1 MAYFSRLTDIITC
14 NLTAILNRCEN
25 AEKAL
30 EQILS
35 EMREGV
41 AGAERC
47 VRTALTNV
55 SRLEEEIETHR
66 LQVNSWIS
74 RAQDHLQKGEETAA
88 RECLRR
94 KLEIEDLIAGLEQQ
108 LQAAIGTRDHLQT
121 MMNALQARVA
131 EAYRRLKELRGEFAA
146 SVSATAASHKGTG
159 SSEEGANTHSDRVD
173 AELEEL
179 RKQLNR

>member
-1 MAYFSRLTDIITC
+1 MAFFSRLTDIVTC
-14 NLTAILNRCEN
+14 NLTAILSRCEN

-30 EQILS
+30 EQIIA

-55 SRLEEEIETHR
+55 TRLQQEIESHR
-66 LQVNSWIS
+66 QDAKSWVE
-74 RAQDHLQKGEETAA
+74 RAQEFLKKNEEAPA
-88 RECLRR
+88 RECLQR
-94 KLEIEDLIAGLEQQ
+94 KIEIEDLIAGLEQQ

-121 MMNALQARVA
+121 MMNALQARIA
-131 EAYRRLKELRGEFAA
+131 EAYRRLKELRGECF
-146 SVSATAASHKGTG
+146 SATQPASASKDAAEFE
-159 SSEEGANTHSDRVD
+159 SEECRSVRVD

-179 RKQLNR
+179 RKQLHSGC

>member
-1 MAYFSRLTDIITC
+1 MAFFSRLTDIVTC
-14 NLTAILNRCEN
+14 NLTSLLNRCEN

-30 EQILS
+30 EQILA

-47 VRTALTNV
+47 VKTALTNV
-55 SRLEEEIETHR
+55 TRLEGEIVEHRQESQLWVQRAQEHLKRGEEI
-66 LQVNSWIS
+66 
-74 RAQDHLQKGEETAA
+74 AA
-88 RECLRR
+88 REALQR
-94 KLEIEDLIAGLEQQ
+94 KHEVIDLIAGLEQQ

-131 EAYRRLKELRGEFAA
+131 DAYRRLNELRGEPGPA
-146 SVSATAASHKGTG
+146 ATAPSHSHSG
-159 SSEEGANTHSDRVD
+159 SSPVTGVRSDRVD

-179 RKQLNR
+179 RRQLQQDA